1 MKVVEIDEWDDFE
14 KRLPLELN
22 EIEFDGLV
30 LARNFALETY
40 DVNNEISDPVDR
52 FSLAKNT
59 GTDRD
64 NDSIFWNEPGHDY
77 EHDKYFSGKSPADII
92 YAYVVKIDSD
102 GYSVY
107 YRHDISEKMDLTDG
121 LNECDGILIYDQSKL
136 ERVSKNEHWFS
147 SSLLDAL
154 LMIFKLNDC

>member
-1 MKVVEIDEWDDFE
+1 MKIIEIDEWDEFE
-14 KRLPLELN
+14 KRLLLELN
-22 EIEFDGLV
+22 EIKFDGLV
-30 LARNFALETY
+30 LARNFSLETY
-40 DVNNEISDPVDR
+40 DVNNENSDPVDR

-64 NDSIFWNEPGHDY
+64 NDSPFWNEPGHDY
-77 EHDKYFSGKSPADII
+77 EHDMNCSGKSPSDII

-107 YRHDISEKMDLTDG
+107 YLNDNPEKMDLTDG

-147 SSLLDAL
+147 SSPLEAL
-154 LMIFKLNDC
+154 LMIFKLKDC

>member
-1 MKVVEIDEWDDFE
+1 MKIIEIDEWDEFE
-14 KRLPLELN
+14 KRLVLELD

-30 LARNFALETY
+30 LARNFSLETY
-40 DVNNEISDPVDR
+40 DVNNENSDPVDR

-64 NDSIFWNEPGHDY
+64 NDSPFWNVPGHDY
-77 EHDKYFSGKSPADII
+77 EHDINCSGKSPTDII

-107 YRHDISEKMDLTDG
+107 YLNDNAEKMDLTDG

-136 ERVSKNEHWFS
+136 EHVSKNEHWFS
-147 SSLLDAL
+147 SSPLDAL
-154 LMIFKLNDC
+154 LMIFKLKDC